1 MDNKFKLGFI
11 EHCIDNNLGLHQIED
26 LVQKQACVDIF
37 DSPSVSKGFTSEVGE
52 IRTSNM
58 TQFEKAACIKKT
70 FDKLLTE
77 VGTEKQGNAKL
88 ISQLLAGGGAGAG
101 IGAMSDDGEG
111 GSRALEGLLAGIGA
125 VGGGKMGL
133 GGAKAVGK
141 KIMPTKSSP
150 IPFHPRELP
159 GEAGASSNQKL
170 IAALS
175 TILAGGAGAGGAG
188 AGLIGGFGAGKALS

>member
-52 IRTSNM
+52 IRTANM

-88 ISQLLAGGGAGAG
+88 ISQLLAGG
-101 IGAMSDDGEG
+101 
-111 GSRALEGLLAGIGA
+111 
-125 VGGGKMGL
+125 
-133 GGAKAVGK
+133 
-141 KIMPTKSSP
+141 
-150 IPFHPRELP
+150 
-159 GEAGASSNQKL
+159 
-170 IAALS
+170 
-175 TILAGGAGAGGAG
+175 AGAGGAG
-188 AGLIGGFGAGKALS
+188 AGLIGGYGTGRALS

>member
-133 GGAKAVGK
+133 GGAKAIGK
-141 KIMPTKSSP
+141 KIMPD
-150 IPFHPRELP
+150 
-159 GEAGASSNQKL
+159 GAGASSNPNL

-175 TILAGGAGAGGAG
+175 TILSGGAGAAGGG
-188 AGLIGGFGAGKALS
+188 AGLIGGYGTGKALS